1 MVFVVFVM
9 GGFFCCVWGIGC
21 GVGGECLGDACV
33 DYSCHFIMIFF
44 LFLDFYLFLVV
55 FFH

>member
-9 GGFFCCVWGIGC
+9 GVFFCCVWGIGC